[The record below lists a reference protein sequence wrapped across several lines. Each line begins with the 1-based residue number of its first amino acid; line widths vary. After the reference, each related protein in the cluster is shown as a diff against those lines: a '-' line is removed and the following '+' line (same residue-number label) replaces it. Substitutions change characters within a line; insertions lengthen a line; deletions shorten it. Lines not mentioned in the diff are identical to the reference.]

1 MEEKEIIVSLEDMR
15 KMLEKFKGATL
26 YQSTIENIMRDMKL
40 TYLQSLSHH
49 TLSHDVVDKI
59 WDKED
64 DTI

>member
-40 TYLQSLSHH
+40 NCLQSLPHH
-49 TLSHDVVDKI
+49 TFSRDLVDKI

-64 DTI
+64 GTI